1 MSFGEVLTA
10 MVTPFTVDGKVN
22 YEKAQELALYPLSH
36 GSEGIVVGG
45 TTGEN
50 PSLSEEE
57 TFILYREVKDA
68 VGNKGT
74 VIGGAGNN
82 CTEFVVKRIKQLN
95 QLGLDGYL
103 SVVPYYNKPTQEGVY
118 KHFEAI
124 NHAAECPIIVY
135 NIPGRTGIN
144 LTPDTLV
151 RMADLINIK
160 AIKEST
166 GKVDQITEMKM
177 RLPSDF
183 AIYSGDDFMT
193 FPIVAMGGT
202 GVISVASHLIGNEI
216 KSMIQCLKHSDL
228 AGARALHLKY
238 YPLFK
243 GVFCTA
249 NPIPVKTALNLL
261 GFELGG
267 FRLPICDPE
276 PSDVKFLENLLREYG
291 LLKS

>member
-22 YEKAQELALYPLSH
+22 YEKAQELALYLLSH
-36 GSEGIVVGG
+36 GSDGIVVGG

-57 TFILYREVKDA
+57 AFILYREVKDA

-82 CTEFVVKRIKQLN
+82 CTEFVIKRIKQLN

-193 FPIVAMGGT
+193 FPIVAMG
-202 GVISVASHLIGNEI
+202 
-216 KSMIQCLKHSDL
+216 HS
-228 AGARALHLKY
+228 AA
-238 YPLFK
+238 
-243 GVFCTA
+243 
-249 NPIPVKTALNLL
+249 
-261 GFELGG
+261 
-267 FRLPICDPE
+267 
-276 PSDVKFLENLLREYG
+276 
-291 LLKS
+291 

>member
-1 MSFGEVLTA
+1 MGFGEVLTA
-10 MVTPFTVDGKVN
+10 MVTPFTNDGKVN
-22 YEKAQELALYPLSH
+22 YEKAQELALYLLDH
-36 GSEGIVVGG
+36 GSDGIVVGG
-45 TTGEN
+45 TTGES
-50 PSLSEEE
+50 PTLSEEE
-57 TFILYREVKDA
+57 SFTLYREVKNA
-68 VGNKGT
+68 VGTKGT

-82 CTEFVVKRIKQLN
+82 CTEFVVQRIKKYN

-124 NHAAECPIIVY
+124 SDAAECPIIVY

-144 LTPDTLV
+144 LCPDTLV

-166 GKVDQITEMKM
+166 GNVDQITEMKM

-216 KSMIQCLKHSDL
+216 KSMIQCLKNNDL

-238 YPLFK
+238 YPVFK

-249 NPIPVKTALNLL
+249 NPVPVKTALNLL

-267 FRLPICDPE
+267 FRLPICGPE
-276 PSDVKFLENLLREYG
+276 PSDVAF
-291 LLKS
+291 LKSLLEKFDLFKQ